1 MSVVA
6 FPLARHGAEAFARM
20 LPFDKL
26 RAGLCLSMTP
36 FSWHCFFKMDKTYEV
51 LKWQSPQRDH

>member
-1 MSVVA
+1 MSAVA
-6 FPLARHGAEAFARM
+6 YPLAKHGAEAFARM

-36 FSWHCFFKMDKTYEV
+36 FSCHASFRIHRI
-51 LKWQSPQRDH
+51 L